1 MNFHNNYNNNLEP
14 LYNNREAD
22 FEIFFLNL
30 KRYLKYFKIL
40 DINKNT
46 KILDLGSADNSLQ
59 KIVKKKFDYN
69 IDSYNDTNTDYET
82 DSLNIKDE
90 FYDLIIFKAVIEH
103 LRNPNNILTNIKRS
117 LKVNATL
124 IITTSNYD
132 YQIRE
137 FWNDPT
143 HVHPYNPK
151 SLKKL
156 LNIHGLKD
164 AKVRPFV
171 FRKPS
176 FYWKLPFWLISKI
189 PFKNHTFKNLPIPK
203 VLRGHSTVMIASAK
217 KK

>member
-1 MNFHNNYNNNLEP
+1 MNFNNSYNNNLEP
-14 LYNNREAD
+14 LYINREAD
-22 FEIFFLNL
+22 FEVFFLNL
-30 KRYLKYFKIL
+30 IRYLKYFKIL

-59 KIVKKKFDYN
+59 KIVKKKLDYDIDSFNDPN
-69 IDSYNDTNTDYET
+69 IDFEI
-82 DSLNIKDE
+82 DSLNIKDQ

-103 LRNPNNILTNIKRS
+103 LRNPTNILTHIKRS
-117 LKVNATL
+117 LKINGIL

-132 YQIRE
+132 YQIKE

-156 LNIHGLKD
+156 LKIFELKD
-164 AKVRPFV
+164 VAVRPFV

-189 PFKNHTFKNLPIPK
+189 PFKNHTFKNFPIPEF
-203 VLRGHSTVMIASAK
+203 LRGHSTVMIASAK
-217 KK
+217 K